1 MRDLLKQVIKMY
13 CDSLKDKL
21 NNPKLNTQQILKIF
35 DEIKMFQL
43 LLETLNE
50 QDEINAKASELG
62 QAIPRAHRRQSL
74 LGGAST
80 WR

>member
-43 LLETLNE
+43 LLETLDE
-50 QDEINAKASELG
+50 QDKINAEAS
-62 QAIPRAHRRQSL
+62 
-74 LGGAST
+74 
-80 WR
+80 

>member
-35 DEIKMFQL
+35 NEIKAFQL

-50 QDEINAKASELG
+50 QDEINAEASQLG
-62 QAIPRAHRRQSL
+62 
-74 LGGAST
+74 
-80 WR
+80 

>member
-35 DEIKMFQL
+35 NEIKAFQL

-50 QDEINAKASELG
+50 QDEINAEASQLG
-62 QAIPRAHRRQSL
+62 QAILATDR
-74 LGGAST
+74 G
-80 WR
+80 